1 MRQTSPFSIRTGTM
15 FFLVTSSMWRRS
27 SMGMA
32 VPSPNRQSLL
42 LRREAP
48 VVSGSTPSRSSRR
61 TSEWEWTLQNQV
73 GRPVSGCW
81 MTGGWGGAWA
91 WMTRLPSTL
100 FQNISTSK
108 STFMSTATCVSALTA
123 GSATDWRGP
132 RLSMNAMGSS
142 AEEKRILLSYQRRST
157 EASTSRSILRP
168 SVRRNSP
175 PFSACLKHTKAALRT
190 VRLPTISLCMPTKN
204 LAREGLLTASYT
216 AFLPDTTGRPATE

>member
-1 MRQTSPFSIRTGTM
+1 MSTGTM
-15 FFLVTSSMWRRS
+15 FLRVTSSTCFKS
-27 SMGMA
+27 SRGMA
-32 VPSPNRQSLL
+32 EPSPNRQSDL

-61 TSEWEWTLQNQV
+61 TRECEWTLQNHV
-73 GRPVSGCW
+73 GRPVSGCM

-91 WMTRLPSTL
+91 WMTLWPSTR

-108 STFMSTATCVSALTA
+108 STFMSTAICVSALTA
-123 GSATDWRGP
+123 GSATVWRGP
-132 RLSMNAMGSS
+132 RESMKDMGSS
-142 AEEKRILLSYQRRST
+142 ADENRILLSYQRRST
-157 EASTSRSILRP
+157 AVSTSRSILRP

-204 LAREGLLTASYT
+204 LAREGLLTAS
-216 AFLPDTTGRPATE
+216 